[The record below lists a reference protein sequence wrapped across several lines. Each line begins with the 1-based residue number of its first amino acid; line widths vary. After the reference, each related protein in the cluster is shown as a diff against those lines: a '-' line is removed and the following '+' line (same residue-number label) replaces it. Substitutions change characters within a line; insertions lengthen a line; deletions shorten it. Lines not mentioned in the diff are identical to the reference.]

1 MSFVLDQADSY
12 SWPCRFEVPV
22 SGGKYKV
29 MTFDAEFKNISQS
42 RLEELMNFQTEGK
55 KTDTD
60 IAKEMI
66 IGWSGIVDGKGE
78 EIPYTEKSKK
88 RLLDIAGMGSQIVQI
103 YISSRSKAKAKN

>member
-1 MSFVLDQADSY
+1 MAFVLDQEDSY

-29 MTFDAEFKNISQS
+29 MTFDAEFKNIKQS
-42 RLEELMNFQTEGK
+42 RLEELMNLQSEGK

-66 IGWSGIVDGKGE
+66 VGWSGIVDGKGE
-78 EIPYTEKSKK
+78 EIPFTEKAKK
-88 RLLDIAGMGSQIVQI
+88 QLLDIAGMGSQLTQI
-103 YISSRSKAKAKN
+103 FVASRSKAKAKN

>member
-1 MSFVLDQADSY
+1 MAFVLDQEESY

-22 SGGKYKV
+22 SGGKHKV

-42 RLEELMNFQTEGK
+42 RLEELMNLQSKGL

-66 IGWSGIVDGKGE
+66 IGWSGIVVGKGE
-78 EIPYTEKSKK
+78 EIPFTEKAKK
-88 RLLDIAGMGSQIVQI
+88 KLLDIAGMGSQMVQI
-103 YISSRSKAKAKN
+103 FISSRSKAKAKN

>member
-1 MSFVLDQADSY
+1 MAFVLDQDESY
-12 SWPCRFEVPV
+12 LWPCRFEVPI
-22 SGGKYKV
+22 SGGKYKL
-29 MTFDAEFKNISQS
+29 MTFDAEFKNVSQS
-42 RLEELMNFQTEGK
+42 RLEELMNLQSKGL

-88 RLLDIAGMGSQIVQI
+88 VLLNIAGMGSQIVQI
-103 YISSRSKAKAKN
+103 FISSRSKAKAKN